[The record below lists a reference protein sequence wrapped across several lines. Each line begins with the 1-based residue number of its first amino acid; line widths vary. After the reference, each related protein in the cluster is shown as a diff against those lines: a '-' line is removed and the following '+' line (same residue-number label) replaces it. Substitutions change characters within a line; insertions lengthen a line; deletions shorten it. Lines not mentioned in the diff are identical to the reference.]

1 MNIDFLLNQA
11 RSLSLLFLKI
21 LLLKLR
27 LSRKKANIITPGK
40 IALLFFICFA
50 FEADGVFAFQDEEDE
65 REPVIWSVDIDGNET
80 YRSMVLKEVI
90 ASESPSFIKKI
101 FRRFDGFYFNELEV
115 RRDRIR
121 LQRYY
126 ERRGFHN
133 VEVGYEITED
143 DEPWQKEI
151 RFTISE
157 GVPLRIVSS
166 EVMIDA
172 DSTTVQEIRDARDF
186 ERAVSRHEFRQGRR
200 FEPIRQPDVEG
211 LFLETM
217 ENLGYAWPDVNIQ
230 TSVDSL
236 ASQVS
241 VEIQLIPN
249 SKAYFSEFRVE
260 GELSVPKRILIR
272 QSGLQEGEE
281 YGRETIRDAQ
291 RNIFNHHLFRF
302 ATITLPEQPHD
313 STLATLIR
321 IREHEPRTIQASIG
335 VGMEE
340 IIRGQ
345 VRWEHRNINGKGHRY
360 SANARASFIEQR
372 LATDYLVPYIFNA
385 KSRNVTSLFGLHRLE
400 EAYEL
405 FQLGLNNSLIY
416 QLDQNKTASLT
427 YEYSLNEELSRDQQ
441 VELPDTVRSYDIS
454 SFVISGYYSEGFSR
468 GQRGWV
474 VQPSI
479 ELSGTFGEASFKFQK
494 VNLDV
499 RRYTP
504 LTNSLTLA
512 NRVNGGVIF
521 YTQPDSLPS
530 NIRYYSGGTNSVRGW
545 DRQRLGPTIPAFDE
559 DGNFDS
565 YIPVG
570 GRTTFLFN
578 IELRQSL
585 QRLIPNFGIAAF
597 LDGGQVWQDI
607 ESLHERPVQFG
618 AGGGIRYQSPIGP
631 VRVDIAYKLNP
642 TDEDLRIYNGT
653 DYGSAWDRIGIH
665 FSIGQAF

>member
-1 MNIDFLLNQA
+1 Q
-11 RSLSLLFLKI
+11 
-21 LLLKLR
+21 
-27 LSRKKANIITPGK
+27 
-40 IALLFFICFA
+40 
-50 FEADGVFAFQDEEDE
+50 
-65 REPVIWSVDIDGNET
+65 PVIWKVDIDGNET
-80 YRSMVLKEVI
+80 YREVVLKQVI
-90 ASESPSFIKKI
+90 ASESPSFIKKM
-101 FRRFDGFYFNELEV
+101 FNRFDEFYFDEFEV

-121 LQRYY
+121 LRRYY

-133 VEVGYEITED
+133 VDVSYEITED
-143 DEPWQKEI
+143 DESWQKVI
-151 RFTISE
+151 RFTIME

-166 EVMIDA
+166 DVMIEA
-172 DSTTVQEIRDARDF
+172 DSSTVQEIRDTREF
-186 ERAVSRHEFRQGRR
+186 ERALSRHEFRVNRR
-200 FEPIRQPDVEG
+200 YEPIRQADVQG
-211 LFLETM
+211 LFLETLG
-217 ENLGYAWPDVNIQ
+217 NLGYAWPEIDIQ
-230 TSVDSL
+230 TTVDSL
-236 ASQVS
+236 ASEVA
-241 VEIQLIPN
+241 VEIHLTPN
-249 SKAYFSEFRVE
+249 SKAYFSDFEVE
-260 GELSVPKRILIR
+260 GELSVSRHILLR
-272 QSGLQEGEE
+272 QSGLEVGEQFSRQKVQE
-281 YGRETIRDAQ
+281 AQ

-313 STLATLIR
+313 STLSALIR
-321 IREHEPRTIQASIG
+321 IREHEPRTIQASVG

-340 IIRGQ
+340 IVRGQ
-345 VRWEHRNINGKGHRY
+345 VRWEHRNINGTGHRY

-372 LATDYLVPYIFNA
+372 LATDYLVPYLFNA
-385 KSRNVTSLFGLHRLE
+385 KSRNVSSLFALHRLE

-405 FQLGLNNSLIY
+405 FQLGLNNSMIY
-416 QLDQNKTASLT
+416 QIDNNKTASLT

-454 SFVISGYYSEGFSR
+454 SFVLSGYYSKGFRR

-474 VQPSI
+474 AQPSI

-494 VNLDV
+494 INLDI

-504 LTNSLTLA
+504 ITNSLTLA
-512 NRVNGGVIF
+512 NRLNGGVIF
-521 YTQPDSLPS
+521 YTQPDSLPA

-545 DRQRLGPTIPAFDE
+545 DRQRLGPTVPGFDE
-559 DGNFDS
+559 EGNFDS

-585 QRLIPNFGIAAF
+585 ERFIPNFGIAAF
-597 LDGGQVWQDI
+597 LDGGQVWRDI

-642 TDEDLRIYNGT
+642 TDEDLRIYEGT